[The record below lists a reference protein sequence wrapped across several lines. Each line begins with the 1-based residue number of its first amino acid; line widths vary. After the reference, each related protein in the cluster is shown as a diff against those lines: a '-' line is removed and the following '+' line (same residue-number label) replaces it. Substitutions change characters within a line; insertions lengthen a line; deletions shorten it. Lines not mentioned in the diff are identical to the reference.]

1 MHSIQT
7 LQLKMIKTSR
17 FLKNIEAY
25 KITQDIWAENAQK
38 IFLRLIGM
46 SHPRTL
52 LSRRVKRFQMKEV
65 AIAWYP
71 DYLSLELNNKLAEY
85 FFDKNNILTFPGSD
99 VG

>member
-25 KITQDIWAENAQK
+25 KITPQDIWAENAPKDILK
-38 IFLRLIGM
+38 IDWNESPKELLFYQEELKKISNERGM
-46 SHPRTL
+46 
-52 LSRRVKRFQMKEV
+52 
-65 AIAWYP
+65 IAWYP

-85 FFDKNNILTFPGSD
+85 LSLIKIIF
-99 VG
+99 